1 MSVMRRLEWLAR
13 KRMQGTLTGKHT
25 SPDKGFSVEFAEHR
39 EYTPGDDP
47 RNLDWRVMAKSDR
60 NVIKQFIEETNL
72 RATLAVDI
80 SGSMAFRGEEA
91 ASVEGEVLSKFS
103 YARYLAA
110 ALSYLFIKQGDAAGL
125 VTFDNEVKSYLRTGS
140 RPSLLFDNL
149 LGGVP
154 SIRLN

>member
-1 MSVMRRLEWLAR
+1 MGVMRRLEWLAR

-25 SPDKGFSVEFAEHR
+25 SPEKGFSVEFAEHR

-72 RATLAVDI
+72 RVTMAVDI
-80 SGSMAFRGEEA
+80 SGSMAFQGDEA
-91 ASVEGEVLSKFS
+91 TEVDGKEVSKFS

-110 ALSYLFIKQGDAAGL
+110 AMSYLFI
-125 VTFDNEVKSYLRTGS
+125 NEAQIPTVPGRLRIAVFS
-140 RPSLLFDNL
+140 
-149 LGGVP
+149 
-154 SIRLN
+154 

>member
-1 MSVMRRLEWLAR
+1 MGVMRRLEWLAR

-60 NVIKQFIEETNL
+60 NVIKQYIEETNL
-72 RATLAVDI
+72 RVTVAVDI

-91 ASVEGEVLSKFS
+91 ALVDGEAMSKFA
-103 YARYLAA
+103 YARYLVGDLRLPG
-110 ALSYLFIKQGDAAGL
+110 ALLPPGGEPAQPRAPHCGNPAPVRARGGDQG
-125 VTFDNEVKSYLRTGS
+125 
-140 RPSLLFDNL
+140 
-149 LGGVP
+149 GGCP
-154 SIRLN
+154 A